1 MNKSHVFFLIQK
13 NTKLQDL
20 KDFFDLNY
28 DNNCIIQFETDY
40 DHDHI
45 FLKEIQ
51 NNNSTHK
58 KSMVLI
64 SKNLTLDNFNNITPT
79 LQEAL
84 DIIEIEEIERSLNI

>member
-1 MNKSHVFFLIQK
+1 MYI
-13 NTKLQDL
+13 
-20 KDFFDLNY
+20 
-28 DNNCIIQFETDY
+28 NNNIIDGGGLTIY
-40 DHDHI
+40 HI

>member
-20 KDFFDLNY
+20 KDFFVLNY
-28 DNNCIIQFETDY
+28 DNNCIIQFEIDY

-58 KSMVLI
+58 KSVVLI

-84 DIIEIEEIERSLNI
+84 DVIEIEEIERSLNI

>member
-20 KDFFDLNY
+20 KDFFVLNY

-58 KSMVLI
+58 KSIVLI

>member
-1 MNKSHVFFLIQK
+1 MNKSHIFFLIHK

-45 FLKEIQ
+45 FLKEILFL
-51 NNNSTHK
+51 K
-58 KSMVLI
+58 
-64 SKNLTLDNFNNITPT
+64 
-79 LQEAL
+79 
-84 DIIEIEEIERSLNI
+84 IIR

>member
-28 DNNCIIQFETDY
+28 DNNCIIKFKTDY

-58 KSMVLI
+58 KSIVLI

>member
-20 KDFFDLNY
+20 KDFFVLNY

-51 NNNSTHK
+51 NNNSKHK
-58 KSMVLI
+58 KSIVLI

-84 DIIEIEEIERSLNI
+84 DVIEIEEIERSLNI

>member
-1 MNKSHVFFLIQK
+1 MKKSHVFFLIQK
-13 NTKLQDL
+13 NTKPQDL

-40 DHDHI
+40 DHNHI

-51 NNNSTHK
+51 KNNSTNK
-58 KSMVLI
+58 KSIVLI

>member
-28 DNNCIIQFETDY
+28 DNNCIIQFEIDY

-51 NNNSTHK
+51 NNNSKHK
-58 KSMVLI
+58 KSIVLI

>member
-45 FLKEIQ
+45 FLKELQ

-58 KSMVLI
+58 KSVVLI

>member
-40 DHDHI
+40 NYDHI

-58 KSMVLI
+58 KSIVLI

>member
-1 MNKSHVFFLIQK
+1 MIKSHVFFLIQK

-28 DNNCIIQFETDY
+28 DDNCIIQFEIDY

-58 KSMVLI
+58 KSVVLI

>member
-28 DNNCIIQFETDY
+28 DNNCIIQFKTDY

-58 KSMVLI
+58 KSIVLI

>member
-1 MNKSHVFFLIQK
+1 MNKSHVFFLIHK

-28 DNNCIIQFETDY
+28 DKNCIIQFETDY
-40 DHDHI
+40 NHNHI
-45 FLKEIQ
+45 FLIKIQ
-51 NNNSTHK
+51 NNNSKHK
-58 KSMVLI
+58 KSVVLI

-79 LQEAL
+79 LHEAL

>member
-28 DNNCIIQFETDY
+28 DNNCIVQFEMDY
-40 DHDHI
+40 DHDYI

-58 KSMVLI
+58 KSIVLI

>member
-28 DNNCIIQFETDY
+28 DNNCIVQFETDL
-40 DHDHI
+40 DHDYI

-51 NNNSTHK
+51 NINSTHK
-58 KSMVLI
+58 KSIVLI

>member
-1 MNKSHVFFLIQK
+1 MNKSHVFFLIHK

-58 KSMVLI
+58 KSIVLI

>member
-51 NNNSTHK
+51 NSNSTHK

>member
-28 DNNCIIQFETDY
+28 DNNCIVQFETDY
-40 DHDHI
+40 DHDYI
-45 FLKEIQ
+45 FLKEIH
-51 NNNSTHK
+51 NNNSIHK
-58 KSMVLI
+58 KSIVLI

>member
-1 MNKSHVFFLIQK
+1 MNKSHIFFLIDK

-28 DNNCIIQFETDY
+28 DNNCVIQFETDY
-40 DHDHI
+40 DHDNI

-58 KSMVLI
+58 KSIVLI

>member
-20 KDFFDLNY
+20 KDFFYLNQ
-28 DNNCIIQFETDY
+28 NKNCIIKFESDF
-40 DHDHI
+40 DFNHI

-58 KSMVLI
+58 KSLVLI

-79 LQEAL
+79 LQEAM

>member
-28 DNNCIIQFETDY
+28 DNNCIIQFEIDY

-58 KSMVLI
+58 KSVVLI

>member
-20 KDFFDLNY
+20 KYFFVLNY
-28 DNNCIIQFETDY
+28 DNNCIIEFETDY

-45 FLKEIQ
+45 FLKEIKK
-51 NNNSTHK
+51 NNSTHK
-58 KSMVLI
+58 KSIVLI

>member
-1 MNKSHVFFLIQK
+1 MNKSHIFFLIDK

-28 DNNCIIQFETDY
+28 DNNCVIQFETDY

-58 KSMVLI
+58 KSIVLI

>member
-51 NNNSTHK
+51 NNNSKHK
-58 KSMVLI
+58 KSIVLI

>member
-58 KSMVLI
+58 KSIVLI

>member
-28 DNNCIIQFETDY
+28 DNNCIIQFEIDY

-58 KSMVLI
+58 KSIVLI

>member
-40 DHDHI
+40 DYNHI

-58 KSMVLI
+58 KSIVLI

>member
-13 NTKLQDL
+13 NTKLRDL
-20 KDFFDLNY
+20 QDFFDLNY
-28 DNNCIIQFETDY
+28 NSNCIIEFETDY
-40 DHDHI
+40 NHDNI
-45 FLKEIQ
+45 FLNEIQ

-58 KSMVLI
+58 KSIVLI
-64 SKNLTLDNFNNITPT
+64 SKNLTLNNFNNITPT

>member
-58 KSMVLI
+58 KSVVLI

>member
-28 DNNCIIQFETDY
+28 DNNCIVQFETDY

-58 KSMVLI
+58 KSIVLI

>member
-28 DNNCIIQFETDY
+28 DKNCIIQFETDY
-40 DHDHI
+40 NHNHI
-45 FLKEIQ
+45 FLIEIQ
-51 NNNSTHK
+51 NNNSKHK
-58 KSMVLI
+58 KSVVLI

-84 DIIEIEEIERSLNI
+84 DVVEIEEIERSLNI

>member
-40 DHDHI
+40 NYDHI

-58 KSMVLI
+58 KSIVLI

-84 DIIEIEEIERSLNI
+84 DVIEIEEIERSLNI

>member
-1 MNKSHVFFLIQK
+1 MNKSHVFFLIKK
-13 NTKLQDL
+13 NTKLKNL
-20 KDFFDLNY
+20 KDFFKSNY

-40 DHDHI
+40 NYDHI

-58 KSMVLI
+58 KSIVLI

-84 DIIEIEEIERSLNI
+84 DVIEIEEIERSLNI

>member
-1 MNKSHVFFLIQK
+1 MCAV
-13 NTKLQDL
+13 DM
-20 KDFFDLNY
+20 Y
-28 DNNCIIQFETDY
+28 
-40 DHDHI
+40 I

-58 KSMVLI
+58 KSIVLI

>member
-1 MNKSHVFFLIQK
+1 MNKSHVFFLIHK

-20 KDFFDLNY
+20 KDFFDLNS
-28 DNNCIIQFETDY
+28 DNNCIFQFETDY

-58 KSMVLI
+58 KSIVLI

>member
-58 KSMVLI
+58 KSIVLI

-84 DIIEIEEIERSLNI
+84 DIIEIEEIERALNI

>member
-40 DHDHI
+40 NYDHI
-45 FLKEIQ
+45 FLKELQ

-58 KSMVLI
+58 KSIVLI

>member
-28 DNNCIIQFETDY
+28 DNKCIVQIENDY
-40 DHDHI
+40 DNDYI

-58 KSMVLI
+58 KSIVLI